1 LYFLS
6 FSFFFGDSKEN
17 EPKQLWLS
25 LQFLWPA
32 SISYLSI
39 TFITMR
45 MLNTTSMMVS
55 LSSIAAAMMMMTLVT
70 TTSAFDYELASV
82 GAISLTDSATS
93 ISDVVTLFLDQ
104 PVIVTVS
111 ELEWVSIV
119 KDYAFTDDGNMLY
132 FETSVDG
139 IVQQSGNIS
148 LTEVGRTLPSSIE
161 VGEVVITESGRHEI
175 SVTVTVVDSQQKG
188 TPVSTS
194 AEFESF
200 NKALAM
206 FPLAIILLLAVTTNM
221 VRFRS
226 FWWLLVC
233 FWFGF
238 AGLEEHDRCVLLSLP
253 PKHTKLI
260 SLSNSL
266 SLSFLQR
273 CFVRV

>member
-1 LYFLS
+1 
-6 FSFFFGDSKEN
+6 
-17 EPKQLWLS
+17 
-25 LQFLWPA
+25 
-32 SISYLSI
+32 
-39 TFITMR
+39 
-45 MLNTTSMMVS
+45 
-55 LSSIAAAMMMMTLVT
+55 MMTLVT

-82 GAISLTDSATS
+82 GAISLTDSATL
-93 ISDVVTLFLDQ
+93 ISDVVTMFLDQ

-119 KDYAFTDDGNMLY
+119 KEYAFTDDGNMLY

-161 VGEVVITESGRHEI
+161 VGEVVITEPGRHKI

-221 VRFRS
+221 VRFRFVRS
-226 FWWLLVC
+226 F
-233 FWFGF
+233 
-238 AGLEEHDRCVLLSLP
+238 SLP
-253 PKHTKLI
+253 FGLFGQDWTGD
-260 SLSNSL
+260 S
-266 SLSFLQR
+266 
-273 CFVRV
+273 